1 MVVAVVAKG
10 NFFAA
15 AGAVVPNGTEAVAVA
30 AGAVAAVEAWVEP
43 WAFQCAV
50 CARRG

>member
-1 MVVAVVAKG
+1 MVVEVVAKG

-15 AGAVVPNGTEAVAVA
+15 VGAVVPNGTVAVAVA
-30 AGAVAAVEAWVEP
+30 AAVEAWVEP
-43 WAFQCAV
+43 WAFQCAA